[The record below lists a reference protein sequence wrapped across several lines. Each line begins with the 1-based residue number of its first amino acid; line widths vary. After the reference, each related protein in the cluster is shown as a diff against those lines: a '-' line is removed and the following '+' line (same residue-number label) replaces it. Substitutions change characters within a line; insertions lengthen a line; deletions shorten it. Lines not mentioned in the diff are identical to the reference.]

1 MNARNTAK
9 TFTLL
14 SVIIGYSLI
23 DNLSALEQNA
33 LGNFF
38 MEICQILETNSAI
51 LQSLSNNQNKELN
64 ANEIDLIKDAIN
76 KINKKLDSI
85 KKDIE

>member
-1 MNARNTAK
+1 MSPKNTAK

-14 SVIIGYSLI
+14 SIIIGYSLI
-23 DNLSALEQNA
+23 GNLSALEQNA

-38 MEICQILETNSAI
+38 MEIGQILETNSAL
-51 LQSLSNNQNKELN
+51 LQSLSSNQNRTIN
-64 ANEIDLIKDAIN
+64 TDEIELIKDAIN